1 MEAREK
7 FLTCHTLEL
16 NKQRGVVGISPNRG
30 NKKSRYIFMD
40 TYVMKRDLFIN
51 LIKNAHKSSSLYTLM
66 DSVNLACQEMDVRAV
81 AHRGFFAS
89 ITDFKGYY
97 DANLDLIDYKAAN
110 SLFDDDWPI
119 YTRTNDSCPTQYFE
133 GANVKASIV
142 SNGCLIEGTIEN
154 SVLGRGCVIKK
165 GAVIKNCVILP
176 DVVVGEDTVLENI
189 VVDKHVRITK
199 VKEVK
204 GTPENPGY
212 VKRGDAL

>member
-1 MEAREK
+1 
-7 FLTCHTLEL
+7 
-16 NKQRGVVGISPNRG
+16 
-30 NKKSRYIFMD
+30 
-40 TYVMKRDLFIN
+40 MKRDLFIN

-165 GAVIKNCVILP
+165 GAASDHPTSCFL
-176 DVVVGEDTVLENI
+176 L
-189 VVDKHVRITK
+189 R
-199 VKEVK
+199 
-204 GTPENPGY
+204 
-212 VKRGDAL
+212 